1 MIIRTYDNKLINVEI
16 NKLDSDFELY
26 ELMLYLKYNI
36 KLSSNRIDK

>member
-26 ELMLYLKYNI
+26 ELIL
-36 KLSSNRIDK
+36 

>member
-26 ELMLYLKYNI
+26 ELILYLKYNI
-36 KLSSNRIDK
+36 KLPSNRIDK

>member
-26 ELMLYLKYNI
+26 ELILYLKYNI
-36 KLSSNRIDK
+36 KLPSK